1 MIFYFLKVVAEILCG
16 GMMCVLR
23 MFFTTLTLKLIEI
36 LFIFV
41 VFHNNKIPIFA
52 FLLSVKDFLMKL
64 SVVIVNYNVEHFLE
78 QCLYS
83 VRRAMNDIE
92 GEVYVVD
99 NNSVDGSLK
108 MLSEKFPEVKVIANK
123 VNVGFAKANN
133 QAIKISAGEY
143 VLLLNPDTVVEDDTF
158 TKTVA
163 FMDSHPD
170 AGGLGVKMVDGK
182 GQFLPE
188 SKRGLPTPMTA
199 FYKIFG
205 LSKLFPH
212 SRRFSQYHL
221 GYLDNDEINPVDIL
235 AGAFMLM
242 RRSTLDKCGLLDE
255 TFFMYGEDI
264 DLSYRITLAGYK
276 NYYFPETRIIH
287 YKGESTK
294 KTTVNYVLVFYK
306 AMEIFAKK
314 HFGQKRARLFS
325 LVINMAIYFRAF
337 LALMSQF
344 LGKVYMPLID
354 VALGYSGLATIGY
367 LWGHY
372 TVYQGIGSYPLHPL
386 FTIILPVYLVLWL
399 LTSYFTGGYDK
410 PYKVTNAVGGVIIG
424 SIFVL
429 ILYALLPEG
438 LRFSRALILFGILWM
453 IFTVS
458 ISRSIGYFLK
468 LNDFKYGKTAKKR
481 FLVIGNEEEAS
492 RVEQLLEST
501 SIKPDFIGL
510 ITPTDNYN
518 VPKDYLGN
526 ISQVPDVISI
536 YKITEIIFCSKDISH
551 QNIIDKMVEWH
562 APSLDYKIAPED
574 TLSIIGSNSINTRG
588 DLYTVDIRTINN
600 VPNKRKKALLDI
612 SFSFLGIVFWI
623 IIAWFVKE
631 PWQFLKNCFKVFF
644 RRFSWVGY
652 CPVNDSDSLKLPEI
666 KKGIYNPASIVKGN
680 VNDEMKAQL
689 NVMYA
694 RDYTVLKDI
703 NILLRILSNR

>member
-1 MIFYFLKVVAEILCG
+1 
-16 GMMCVLR
+16 
-23 MFFTTLTLKLIEI
+23 
-36 LFIFV
+36 
-41 VFHNNKIPIFA
+41 
-52 FLLSVKDFLMKL
+52 MKL

-83 VRRAMNDIE
+83 VRRAMKGVE

-133 QAIKISAGEY
+133 QAIRISSGEY

-158 TKTVA
+158 TKTIN

-221 GYLDNDEINPVDIL
+221 GYLDNDEINSVDIL

-242 RRSTLDKCGLLDE
+242 RRATLDKCGLLDE

-314 HFGQKRARLFS
+314 HFAKKRAHLFS
-325 LVINMAIYFRAF
+325 FIINLAIYFRAC
-337 LALMSQF
+337 LALISQF
-344 LGKVYMPLID
+344 VSKVYMPLLD
-354 VALGYSGLATIGY
+354 VILGYGGLATIGY

-372 TVYQGIGSYPLHPL
+372 TIYQGVGSYPIHPL
-386 FTIILPVYLVLWL
+386 FTIILPIYLLIWL
-399 LTSYFTGGYDK
+399 VTSYFTGGYDK
-410 PYKVTNAVGGVIIG
+410 PYKVVNSVGGVIIG
-424 SIFVL
+424 SVMVL
-429 ILYALLPEG
+429 VLYALLPEG
-438 LRFSRALILFGILWM
+438 LRFSRALILFGMIWM
-453 IFTVS
+453 AIAVS
-458 ISRSIGYFLK
+458 VTRAIGYLLK
-468 LNDFKYGKTAKKR
+468 LTDFQYGKNAKKR
-481 FLVIGNEEEAS
+481 FLVIGNADEAH
-492 RVEQLLEST
+492 RVEQLLKST
-501 SIKPDFIGL
+501 SIKPDFVGL
-510 ITPTDNYN
+510 IAPDENYD
-518 VPKDYLGN
+518 VPENYLGN
-526 ISQVPDVISI
+526 VCQVPDIIEI
-536 YKITEIIFCSKDISH
+536 YKITEIIFCSRDITH
-551 QNIIDKMVEWH
+551 QNIIDKMVQWH
-562 APSLDYKIAPED
+562 ATNLDYKIAPED

-588 DLYTVDIRTINN
+588 DLYTVDIRTINT
-600 VPNKRKKALLDI
+600 VPNRRKKFLFDFLI
-612 SFSFLGIVFWI
+612 SFFGIIFWI
-623 IIAWFVKE
+623 FIACFINKPVE
-631 PWQFLKNCFKVFF
+631 FLKNCFKVLF
-644 RRFSWVGY
+644 RKYSWVGY
-652 CPVNDSDSLKLPEI
+652 CKVDDHDSLKLPKI
-666 KKGIYNPASIVKGN
+666 NDGIYNPASNLKGEID
-680 VNDEMKAQL
+680 DEARAQL

-694 RDYTVLKDI
+694 RDYTVFKDF
-703 NILLRILSNR
+703 NILHRTLLKR